1 MLPTYK
7 QYYIMR
13 IRSGLSMRCI
23 ADEYIMI
30 TDNGKELDYT
40 KAVSLNETAAYLIQ
54 TVGEKDFEAEDLA
67 KHLIERYDVDF
78 DQALRDVDVLLVALR
93 EAGILQD

>member
-1 MLPTYK
+1 
-7 QYYIMR
+7 MR

-40 KAVSLNETAAYLIQ
+40 RAVSLNETAAYLIQ
-54 TVGEKDFEAEDLA
+54 TVGAQEFEVEDLA
-67 KHLIERYDVDF
+67 KLLIERYEVDF
-78 DQALRDVDVLLVALR
+78 EQALRDVDVLVSALR